1 MFWQRLCPGS
11 TVKAK
16 VPVML
21 SLYRMRE
28 GSCFILHHCSYL
40 VLLETSLEEAFFSL
54 PMFVSEILVNNCE
67 AIAVGLFLGC
77 IFCTHLYDFLF
88 KYYAGFGTRA
98 M

>member
-1 MFWQRLCPGS
+1 
-11 TVKAK
+11 
-16 VPVML
+16 
-21 SLYRMRE
+21 MRE

-40 VLLETSLEEAFFSL
+40 VLLETSVEEAFFSP
-54 PMFVSEILVNNCE
+54 PMFVSGIFVSNYE
-67 AIAVGLFLGC
+67 AVAVGLFLGC